1 MDQINIFIHL
11 FSVLFYKKINQ
22 NQVSKLSET
31 SKNDLYTESEKRVL
45 MLTSK
50 INNKEYVPFMDVDL
64 LER

>member
-1 MDQINIFIHL
+1 ML
-11 FSVLFYKKINQ
+11 FHKKVNQ
-22 NQVSKLSET
+22 NQVSKLLES

-50 INNKEYVPFMDVDL
+50 INNKEYVPFMDFDL